1 MRIAIF
7 GASGW
12 IGGTVAREA
21 LGRGHEVTAVVR
33 DPSRFTLSGESLKV
47 ATADATDPD
56 QVASAA
62 LGQDAVGAA
71 ISGRRDHDAGII
83 VAAARAL
90 LDGLPRANVRRFVW
104 AGGAGSLEAAP
115 GVRLVDSPDFPAE
128 WKPEALAQAEA
139 LAVIRGAGP
148 GMEWTYIS
156 PAAII
161 APGERTGKFRIG
173 GDQLLTDE
181 KGESRISVE
190 DYAIAFVDEIE
201 QTAHPRRRIT
211 VAY

>member
-33 DPSRFTLSGESLKV
+33 DPGRLAIFGESLKV
-47 ATADATDPD
+47 ATADVTDPD

-62 LGQDAVGAA
+62 LGQDAVGVA

-83 VAAARAL
+83 AAAARAL

-104 AGGAGSLEAAP
+104 AGGAGSLEVAP
-115 GVRLVDSPDFPAE
+115 GVRLVDGPQFPAE

-148 GMEWTYIS
+148 GMEWTYVS
-156 PAAII
+156 PAAVI

-190 DYAIAFVDEIE
+190 DYAIAFVDELE
-201 QTAHPRRRIT
+201 QAAHPRQRIT